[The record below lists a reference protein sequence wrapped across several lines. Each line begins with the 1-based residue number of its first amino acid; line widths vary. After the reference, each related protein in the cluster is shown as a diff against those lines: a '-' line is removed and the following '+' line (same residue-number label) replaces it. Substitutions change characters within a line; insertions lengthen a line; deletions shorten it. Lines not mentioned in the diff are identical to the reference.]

1 MRPIVY
7 YVMYNFDIVY
17 LKYDGINY
25 DNYTIIESLFHEQYL
40 YKRFYQTFLI
50 GV

>member
-1 MRPIVY
+1 MRPILY
-7 YVMYNFDIVY
+7 YTMYGIDVVY
-17 LKYDGINY
+17 LKYDNIDY
-25 DNYTIIESLFHEQYL
+25 DNYTIIELLFNKQYL

>member
-1 MRPIVY
+1 MRPIVCY
-7 YVMYNFDIVY
+7 IMYNFDNVY
-17 LKYDGINY
+17 LRYGGINY
-25 DNYTIIESLFHEQYL
+25 DNYMIIESLFHEQHL

>member
-1 MRPIVY
+1 
-7 YVMYNFDIVY
+7 MYAFDVVF
-17 LKYDGINY
+17 LKYDDVYY
-25 DNYTIIESLFHEQYL
+25 DVNTYEIIELLFYEQYL